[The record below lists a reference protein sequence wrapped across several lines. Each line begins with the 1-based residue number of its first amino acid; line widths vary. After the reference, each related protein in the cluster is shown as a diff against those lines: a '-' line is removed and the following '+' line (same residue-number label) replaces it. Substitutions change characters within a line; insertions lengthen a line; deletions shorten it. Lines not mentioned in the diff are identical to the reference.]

1 MSRSVS
7 LRASFAPLLAAAVL
21 LAAPAHRAL
30 AQDGGIAVGEKAPA
44 AAVQTL
50 DGKASD
56 LGEYVGKKPMVLE
69 FWATWCPLCRKLEPA
84 MQAARAKY
92 GDRVEF
98 ISVGVPQNQTPEK
111 QKAYADEKR
120 LGGEFVFDRDGKAIA
135 AYKVPHTSYLVVVDG
150 GGKVVYTGV
159 GAEQDVDAAVRKALP
174 GAR

>member
-1 MSRSVS
+1 
-7 LRASFAPLLAAAVL
+7 
-21 LAAPAHRAL
+21 
-30 AQDGGIAVGEKAPA
+30 
-44 AAVQTL
+44 
-50 DGKASD
+50 
-56 LGEYVGKKPMVLE
+56 
-69 FWATWCPLCRKLEPA
+69 

-111 QKAYADEKR
+111 QKAYAEEKQ

-135 AYKVPHTSYLVVVDG
+135 AYKAPHTSYLVVIDQ

-174 GAR
+174 ASR